1 MDKPSGCH
9 GQLWCESVERQARDL
24 LRMHEVDLVEDGK
37 TAEKM
42 TGEMGHGMHS
52 RISETNRIRSYDTRQ
67 SRGASRAILSGPAPK
82 AIIDKFTLIPI
93 LACVYALIVS
103 HLLTFFTQSG
113 ASQGEIAAADAALQS
128 EIAAAGARLDS
139 RLFWPAM
146 TAISII
152 LAMRNRSRLV
162 LPPNLK
168 CLVGYLAFAGASVLW
183 ALSPEHSLMRYL
195 QQLMIVTSIVLP
207 AMLASRTVDMMRAL
221 FLCFAFALLLNLYF
235 VSQGSVDMAI
245 LSQGLVN
252 IGYEGYFNGKNYL
265 GECAAPALLLSLH
278 EILQRGW
285 GRRALGAIVA
295 VIAVVLLFL
304 SQSKTALGLALICP
318 ILAWLTLLVRK
329 TTRLSPAIIL
339 LSVPFCWIV
348 ASHVSSFGFPRLSYM
363 LYHDSSLSGRIII
376 WGFTESEI
384 AHSPLLGWGYQ
395 SFWLVPNSPAYT
407 EAPGWLKE
415 MPNSHNGYYDT
426 MLETGYVG
434 LALLLVFILATLH
447 AVGRVADRDPG
458 RARLLLSLALFSI
471 LYNFFESIW
480 MRGFEFLWVLFV
492 IVAAET
498 GRYWGP
504 FPLRGAGRSSAIRRA
519 GAASPSPTAR
529 VPRPNIGLP

>member
-1 MDKPSGCH
+1 
-9 GQLWCESVERQARDL
+9 
-24 LRMHEVDLVEDGK
+24 
-37 TAEKM
+37 
-42 TGEMGHGMHS
+42 MGAVSPGIHS
-52 RISETNRIRSYDTRQ
+52 RILETNPVRSYDARQ
-67 SRGASRAILSGPAPK
+67 SRGTSRAALSGPAPK
-82 AIIDKFTLIPI
+82 AVFDKFALLPI
-93 LACVYALIVS
+93 LAFVYALILS
-103 HLLTFFTQSG
+103 HLLTFFTRSG
-113 ASQGEIAAADAALQS
+113 ALESEIAAADA
-128 EIAAAGARLDS
+128 RWDS

-146 TAISII
+146 TAIAI
-152 LAMRNRSRLV
+152 LLAVQNRSRLV

-168 CLVGYLAFAGASVLW
+168 CLVAYLAFAGASVLW
-183 ALSPEHSLMRYL
+183 ALSPDHSFMRYL

-221 FLCFAFALLLNLYF
+221 FLCFAFALILNLYF
-235 VSQGSVDMAI
+235 VSQGSVDMAV
-245 LSQGLVN
+245 LPRGLVD

-285 GRRALGAIVA
+285 GRRAFGAMVG
-295 VIAVVLLFL
+295 VIAVVLLVL
-304 SQSKTALGLALICP
+304 SQSKTAFGLALLCP
-318 ILAWLTLLVRK
+318 ILAWLTLLARK
-329 TTRLSPAIIL
+329 ATRLSPAILL
-339 LSVPFCWIV
+339 LSIPFCWIV
-348 ASHVSSFGFPRLSYM
+348 ASHVSSFGFPRLSYL

-384 AHSPLLGWGYQ
+384 ARSPLLGWGYQ

-407 EAPGWLKE
+407 EAPGWLKQ

-426 MLETGYVG
+426 ILETGYFG
-434 LALLLVFILATLH
+434 FALLLAFILATLH

-492 IVAAET
+492 IVAVEI
-498 GRYWGP
+498 GRYWRP
-504 FPLRGAGRSSAIRRA
+504 VPLRRAAYGSRSQGPGGPAPSPGARTPQLRA
-519 GAASPSPTAR
+519 GLS
-529 VPRPNIGLP
+529 